1 MKRVS
6 IAAIAAVAA
15 LTFSQ
20 IAYSADMPT
29 RAPAAPPVATYNWTG
44 FYVGGNVGGGWGR
57 HHGVDSFQAN
67 DPDTVFFF
75 VSGGTP
81 PPASFNSSGVIG
93 GLQLGYNWQI
103 NRELL
108 LGVETDFDWS
118 GIKGSSITPYAPF
131 GASGFVSSFDE
142 RIKWFGTVRGRLGYL
157 PTDNLLAYVTAG
169 FAYGRVKH
177 TGNIVNNSL
186 TTLLESA
193 AACDPGATCN
203 VGSGSSTVGGWT
215 LGGGLEYAIW
225 QRWTIKAEYLY
236 VSLGQKSL
244 TETFLNGS
252 PSFPQSFDAR
262 FNRTNFNVT
271 RLGVNY
277 RF

>member
-1 MKRVS
+1 MDEGLTVKRVS

-57 HHGVDSFQAN
+57 HHGVNSFQAN

-169 FAYGRVKH
+169 FAYGRSS
-177 TGNIVNNSL
+177 TPAISSITRSQLSL
-186 TTLLESA
+186 NRPLPATQVRHATLAPA
-193 AACDPGATCN
+193 AAPSADGRLA
-203 VGSGSSTVGGWT
+203 
-215 LGGGLEYAIW
+215 GGLNMPFGKGGRSRPNI
-225 QRWTIKAEYLY
+225 
-236 VSLGQKSL
+236 SM
-244 TETFLNGS
+244 
-252 PSFPQSFDAR
+252 
-262 FNRTNFNVT
+262 
-271 RLGVNY
+271 
-277 RF
+277 